1 MKIAAAY
8 IRVST
13 DDQIEYSPE
22 SQIKAIREFAKRN
35 NYILPDEYIFMDE
48 GISGKSIKKRTE
60 FQRMIGTAK
69 TMPKPFDAILLWK
82 FSRFARNR
90 EDSIVYKS
98 MLRKQLG
105 IDVIS
110 ISENLGDDKM
120 SILFEAMIEAMDE
133 YYSINLAEEVK
144 RGMTEKANRGEPL
157 TIPPFGYSMKD
168 KKLIPHPEEAT
179 IIKMIFNDYA
189 NGVGKMAIARK
200 INTMGVRTHRG
211 NQFENRT
218 VDYIL
223 NNPVY
228 IGKIRWNPTGHTDRD
243 YNNENLIIKKGTH
256 EAIISDELWDKVQAL
271 NNDARKKHKKHQR
284 DTDAPSHI
292 FQGIIKCSRCGS
304 TLIYSAGG
312 IQCHL
317 YSKGR
322 CDTSHYISIKKIESI
337 VLNKI
342 QEDFATGNINIIP
355 RTPENINQNNFILK
369 RIEREEQKL
378 LRVKLAFEKGIDTI
392 EEYAENKKRI
402 QEEISSLKLQL
413 TSDAY
418 TPDTNAINKK
428 FVQEY
433 SDLIVKLTDDKVTI
447 ADKNAILKKFV
458 SEIVYNKKAATVDI
472 TYFL

>member
-22 SQIKAIREFAKRN
+22 SQIKAIRDFAKRN
-35 NYILPDEYIFMDE
+35 DYILPNEYIFMDE
-48 GISGKSIKKRTE
+48 GISGKTIKKRTE
-60 FQRMIGTAK
+60 FQRMIGIAK
-69 TMPKPFDAILLWK
+69 TTPKPFDAILLWK

-157 TIPPFGYSMKD
+157 TVPPFGYFMKD
-168 KKLIPHPEEAT
+168 KNFVPHPEEAS
-179 IIKMIFNDYA
+179 IVKMIFNDYA

-200 INTMGVRTHRG
+200 VNAMGVRTHRG

-228 IGKIRWNPTGHTDRD
+228 IGKIRWNPTGHTNRD
-243 YNNENLIIKKGTH
+243 FKNENLIIKKGTH
-256 EAIISDELWDKVQAL
+256 EAIISDELWNKTQAL
-271 NNDARKKHKKHQR
+271 NNDAKRKYKKHQR
-284 DTDAPSHI
+284 ETDEPSHI

-304 TLIYSAGG
+304 TLVYTAGG

-322 CDTSHYISIKKIESI
+322 CDTSHYISIKKIENI

-342 QEDFATGNINIIP
+342 QEDFATGNINIVP

-378 LRVKLAFEKGIDTI
+378 VRIKQAFEKGIDTL

-402 QEEISSLKLQL
+402 QDEISSLKLQL

-418 TPDTNAINKK
+418 TVEPHALQKNFLQK
-428 FVQEY
+428 Y
-433 SDLIVKLTDDKVTI
+433 SDLILKLRDDKVSI
-447 ADKNAILKKFV
+447 SDKNRILKMFV
-458 SEIVYNKKAATVDI
+458 DEIVYNKKSATVDI